1 MQKLLTVVIP
11 SYNASRYLSYAVESL
26 LPAGRCIEVIIV
38 NDGSTDETGE
48 IAEAYAQKHPDMI
61 RVINKENGGHGD
73 AIMAGLKDAKGLYF
87 RVLDSDDRMDKE
99 ALEKYIRQ
107 IQDLSEAGSLPD
119 LIVTN
124 YVYEKYLEGRK
135 KVVHYRKALPE
146 NRIIGWDDIGRF
158 SCGSYILMHA
168 ATFRTDLI
176 KESGIR
182 MPRHT
187 YYVDHLFV
195 CYPMMYVK
203 TIYYLDVNLYRY
215 FIGRE
220 DQSVNDKVMV
230 SKTDQQI
237 RINRIL
243 LYDLDPE
250 KSENENQKEYL
261 YYYIE
266 LVTSA
271 TMSLLLYSN
280 TRKGEKQWEALLRE
294 IRLKKPEAYERFMR
308 RPFFLHPVRP
318 VMNLPHAISYPLFR
332 LIYCVLRYFF
342 MFS

>member
-1 MQKLLTVVIP
+1 
-11 SYNASRYLSYAVESL
+11 
-26 LPAGRCIEVIIV
+26 
-38 NDGSTDETGE
+38 
-48 IAEAYAQKHPDMI
+48 
-61 RVINKENGGHGD
+61 
-73 AIMAGLKDAKGLYF
+73 
-87 RVLDSDDRMDKE
+87 
-99 ALEKYIRQ
+99 
-107 IQDLSEAGSLPD
+107 
-119 LIVTN
+119 
-124 YVYEKYLEGRK
+124 
-135 KVVHYRKALPE
+135 
-146 NRIIGWDDIGRF
+146 
-158 SCGSYILMHA
+158 
-168 ATFRTDLI
+168 
-176 KESGIR
+176 
-182 MPRHT
+182 
-187 YYVDHLFV
+187 
-195 CYPMMYVK
+195 MMYVK